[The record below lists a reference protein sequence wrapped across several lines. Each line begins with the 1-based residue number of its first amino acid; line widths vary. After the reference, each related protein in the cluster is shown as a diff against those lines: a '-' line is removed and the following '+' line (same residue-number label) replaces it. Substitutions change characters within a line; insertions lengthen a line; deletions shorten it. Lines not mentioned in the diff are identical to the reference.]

1 MMEFCAG
8 QKVERGHGITR
19 DLADFHVLDVE
30 RAGAK
35 ARLLKI
41 PAPLACSWLG
51 RAELEPGRR
60 EDQ

>member
-41 PAPLACSWLG
+41 PAPLACS
-51 RAELEPGRR
+51 
-60 EDQ
+60 